1 MLRVIFYD
9 RWFELERADV
19 PERRPGEVAQRSVR
33 VLMLLVLMGAECA
46 LAGSGFEVV
55 VFVAVSFERA

>member
-1 MLRVIFYD
+1 
-9 RWFELERADV
+9 LERADV